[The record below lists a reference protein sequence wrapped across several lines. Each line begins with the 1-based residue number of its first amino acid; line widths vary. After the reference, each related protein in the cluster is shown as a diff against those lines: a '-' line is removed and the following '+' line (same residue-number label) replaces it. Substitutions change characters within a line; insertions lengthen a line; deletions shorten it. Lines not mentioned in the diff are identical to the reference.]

1 MSKIGRQNKNPF
13 LGPLKDIKFKKN
25 TNSENKN
32 DDIEKNFIMKKITR
46 RGNIFLLVRKLQF

>member
-1 MSKIGRQNKNPF
+1 MSKIGRQNKNAF

-32 DDIEKNFIMKKITR
+32 DDIEKDFIMKKITR
-46 RGNIFLLVRKLQF
+46 RGNLFLLVRKLQF